1 MSKQTIIAFIV
12 FLGLLALVMTTV
24 LKPKERNLSRLAVPI
39 VSTNEVEKIIF
50 STNNEQ
56 FEITK
61 EGEVWLLDDG
71 RLADE
76 SRVQGA
82 LESLSTLHSNDLVS
96 SNPRRH
102 AEYDANEEKGMR
114 VTIFSN
120 EKSILDFFI
129 GMAAKTMGGTYIRLA
144 DSDDIFLL
152 KRSTV
157 ATHFVTEREQWKDL
171 AVFDIE
177 LSDVAA
183 LKVET
188 SAGRNVDIVAGE
200 NKQWVLGDPS
210 VLPEEFRL
218 DSSRIEEYVSAFLT
232 LRAADVLAMSPDPST
247 SGLGFDNA
255 RDTYTLTLK
264 NSETYT
270 LRLGNLYSDGKS
282 YYAEVNGEKFILI
295 TTIASNAFQ
304 VPLTHFR
311 SLTLMDFDPEEVT
324 QFSITSKLDQWT
336 FKNDDGKWVQV
347 EDKASSMKGLQVSS
361 HAVEEMLQALST
373 MTGSTYVE
381 NVESSVELG
390 FNRPTLEIRVT
401 FESNKTA
408 TLLVGGKNDKDLFYV
423 RGNADAGT
431 YLVQERKVKAFTKR
445 VSAPVDPSVEKDSTL

>member
-102 AEYDANEEKGMR
+102 VEYDANEEKGMR

-120 EKSILDFFI
+120 EESILDFFI

-152 KRSTV
+152 KRATV

-188 SAGRNVDIVAGE
+188 SAGRNIDIVAGE

-210 VLPEEFRL
+210 VLPEEFRF
-218 DSSRIEEYVSAFLT
+218 DRSRVEEYVSAFLT
-232 LRAADVLAMSPDPST
+232 LRAVDVLAMSPDPST

-255 RDTYTLTLK
+255 RETYTLTLK

-270 LRLGNLYSDGKS
+270 LRLGSLYSDGKS

-295 TTIASNAFQ
+295 TTIASDAFR

-324 QFSITSKLDQWT
+324 QLSITSKLDQWT

-347 EDKASSMKGLQVSS
+347 EDKDSSMKGLQVSS

-373 MTGSTYVE
+373 MTASTYVE
-381 NVESSVELG
+381 NVESSVESG
-390 FNRPTLEIRVT
+390 FNRPTLEMRVT

-445 VSAPVDPSVEKDSTL
+445 VAAPIDPSVEKDSTL